1 MPSRATRESVKV
13 ACRFLFYL
21 ERGREGGEECETEGR
36 SKMIA
41 RRRHGVRVTTN
52 LGLPVAS
59 VVALPVVSSPPLPAV
74 FSGPAQHAIHTSL
87 AYVHYFQVIKLM
99 Q

>member
-1 MPSRATRESVKV
+1 M
-13 ACRFLFYL
+13 
-21 ERGREGGEECETEGR
+21 R
-36 SKMIA
+36 SKRVYKYIE
-41 RRRHGVRVTTN
+41 RPGKRVTTI

-74 FSGPAQHAIHTSL
+74 FFEPAHMPYTHGHS
-87 AYVHYFQVIKLM
+87 YHVIIFRRVELT